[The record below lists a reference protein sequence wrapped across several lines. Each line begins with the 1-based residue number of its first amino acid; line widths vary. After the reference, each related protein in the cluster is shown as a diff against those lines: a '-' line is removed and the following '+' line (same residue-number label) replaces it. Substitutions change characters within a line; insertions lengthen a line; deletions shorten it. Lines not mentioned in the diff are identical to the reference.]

1 MKALKYIPFL
11 LLLLSGCTK
20 EIDLDL
26 NNEEFQR
33 LVVEAWLT
41 DEEKAHEVKL
51 TLTADY
57 FNNEIP
63 EVATGATVSITDGTQ
78 IFELNETEPG
88 RYFTAENVKGEAG
101 KTYTLNIEYDGKKY
115 EATSILEAAPPID
128 LLETIEEEDE
138 DEDDEYNEYTILLHT
153 TEPEGKGDHYY
164 WKSYPADIGD
174 DLTRT
179 FWEVAEDEFVDGN
192 LIGGAEILY
201 VEARPGETFVFE
213 QYRITEGAFD
223 FFIAIQNE
231 TIYKGGLFD
240 TPSANIPSNISNG
253 AVGFFITAGVKKSE
267 VSFE

>member
-11 LLLLSGCTK
+11 LLLLTGCTK

-41 DEEKAHEVKL
+41 DEEKAHEVSL

-57 FNNEIP
+57 FQNDVP
-63 EVATGATVSITDGTQ
+63 EVATGATVTISDGVQ

-88 RYFTAENVKGEAG
+88 HYFTEGNVKGEAG
-101 KTYTLNIEYDGKKY
+101 KTYTLKIEYDGKTY

-128 LLETIEEEDE
+128 LLEAIEEEDT

-164 WKSYPADIGD
+164 WESYPADLAD
-174 DLTRT
+174 DPTRT

-201 VEARPGETFVFE
+201 VEAQPGETFIFE
-213 QYRITEGAFD
+213 QYRITEEAFD
-223 FFIAIQNE
+223 FFIAIQYE
-231 TIYKGGLFD
+231 TVFKGGLFD
-240 TPSANIPSNISNG
+240 TPPANIPSNINNG
-253 AVGFFITAGVKKSE
+253 AIGFFVTAGVAKSE